1 MPITCQRYVSVFF
14 ACYHDRGRKLRYV
27 NCGHNPPL
35 LLRLNGAVERL
46 DATATVLGLFGGW
59 EGSVVETQ
67 IEAGDIVSMYTDG
80 VTEARGK
87 NGEEF
92 GEARLLSA
100 LRANHHLEAAPLLD
114 KVEQIVDDFR
124 SGERHDD
131 LTMII
136 ARSR

>member
-1 MPITCQRYVSVFF
+1 M
-14 ACYHDRGRKLRYV
+14 

-35 LLRLNGAVERL
+35 LLRHNGAVERL
-46 DATATVLGLFGGW
+46 DATATVLGLFCEW

-100 LRANHHLEAAPLLD
+100 LRMNHHLETASLLD
-114 KVEQIVDDFR
+114 KVEQTVDEFR
-124 SGERHDD
+124 SGERP
-131 LTMII
+131 MI
-136 ARSR
+136 